1 MKLDETDDL
10 KSYRAAGGNP
20 DSSVNQRIRSD
31 LVRRE
36 VVTCLSCLVSDLLL
50 HPEVC
55 QILDIDYDEL
65 MNLAENRN
73 AREGVEEWISDF
85 PPEVID
91 WLMRDFDTDVET
103 AYLEQH
109 EDPDGDREQWLRDN
123 KSTAKELANQCLA
136 SLDGSEVEDLANKY
150 DCWEVRECFEY
161 WAVSSFFAD
170 DLRDLGESVGELYQ
184 WRIWGRCT
192 TGQMISQDY
201 VIAEVAARMGILE
214 GQKYSWEERK

>member
-1 MKLDETDDL
+1 MRLEETDDL
-10 KSYRAAGGNP
+10 KSYMAAGGNP

-31 LVRRE
+31 LVHRE
-36 VVTCLSCLVSDLLL
+36 VVTCLSCLVSDLLQHL
-50 HPEVC
+50 EVC
-55 QILDIDYDEL
+55 QILDIDYDDL

-73 AREGVEEWISDF
+73 AREGVEEWIDDY

-91 WLMRDFDTDVET
+91 WLMERFNDEVET

-109 EDPDGDREQWLRDN
+109 EDPDGDREQWLQNNR
-123 KSTAKELANQCLA
+123 SVAKELAYQCLA
-136 SLDGSEVEDLANKY
+136 GLNSDEVEDLATEY
-150 DCWEVRECFEY
+150 DCWEAKEVYEY
-161 WAVSSFFAD
+161 WAVSSFLAD

-192 TGQMISQDY
+192 TGQQICIDH

-214 GQKYSWEERK
+214 GQRYSWEERK